1 MAVSSFLL
9 GILGSLFSVLIL
21 TQIITPGSTVLAI
34 LYLLFSFLG
43 GIAIIL
49 GIVGLVII
57 VRSRGQIKGRSLA
70 IAGIAVPAVMLFVL
84 LKWPPVRRYPPVGPS
99 VSQKN
104 QFHSINIAL
113 ELFRAEF
120 DDFPSSDA
128 LDPISRQYCGA
139 MKLAEAMM
147 GQDLKGIHQ
156 DSIFRSDGQDGSGR
170 DLYPVNPYE
179 YNLKA
184 RKEHYLPLENANAY
198 RLNDIYPNVA
208 TSTFNGLRFVL
219 CDVYTRVMNLNTGKK
234 IGMPVLY
241 YKADTSKTAHNLDNP
256 DDPNNIYNYRDNHAL
271 LGLGVPWDPN
281 AKHPLFTDPK
291 IFYKITRNKKVRTKS
306 SPHRADSFIL
316 ISAGYDGLYG
326 TKDDIINV
334 TK

>member
-1 MAVSSFLL
+1 VKPIAKQSNKEAGFTIVELL
-9 GILGSLFSVLIL
+9 TVMS
-21 TQIITPGSTVLAI
+21 II
-34 LYLLFSFLG
+34 
-43 GIAIIL
+43 IIL
-49 GIVGLVII
+49 MGL
-57 VRSRGQIKGRSLA
+57 LA
-70 IAGIAVPAVMLFVL
+70 PAMNRA
-84 LKWPPVRRYPPVGPS
+84 RRYARK

-104 QFHSINIAL
+104 QFHSIDIAL
-113 ELFRAEF
+113 EMFRAEF
-120 DDFPSSDA
+120 DGYPPSDA

-139 MKLAEAMM
+139 MKLAEAML
-147 GQDLKGIHQ
+147 GQDLLGFHQ

-170 DLYPVNPYE
+170 ALYPVNPYE

-198 RLNDIYPNVA
+198 RLNDIYPNVT

-281 AKHPLFTDPK
+281 EKHPLFTDPK
-291 IFYKITRNKKVRTKS
+291 IFYKITRNRKVKKQSLPR
-306 SPHRADSFIL
+306 RADSFIL

-326 TKDDIINV
+326 TKDDIVNFDR
-334 TK
+334 